1 MFCNVDPS
9 QVICVPNVN
18 SLYQVPLTFE
28 DEGVVQFLTNRLRLP
43 VVALNKFKQNMS
55 IWRELTYRV
64 EHITEELCIGLVGK
78 YTKFGDSYMS
88 VVKALEHATVAC
100 GYKLKLQYIE
110 ACNLEPA
117 TQTKDPVKYH
127 EAWQTLCRS
136 VGIIV
141 PGGFGERGVEGKI
154 IAANWARKN
163 KKPFLGVCLGMQCA
177 VIEFA
182 RNVVGWADAHSAELN
197 PKTAHPV
204 VIEMPEHN
212 PGDLG
217 GTMRLGLRETV
228 FGKNVS
234 SVIQKLHGNVDSV
247 EERHRHRY
255 EVNPE
260 MVDEFESHG
269 MHFVGRDTTG
279 KRMEIMEVSG
289 MLNVILFSLT
299 YFCCV

>member
-1 MFCNVDPS
+1 
-9 QVICVPNVN
+9 
-18 SLYQVPLTFE
+18 
-28 DEGVVQFLTNRLRLP
+28 
-43 VVALNKFKQNMS
+43 
-55 IWRELTYRV
+55 
-64 EHITEELCIGLVGK
+64 
-78 YTKFGDSYMS
+78 
-88 VVKALEHATVAC
+88 
-100 GYKLKLQYIE
+100 
-110 ACNLEPA
+110 
-117 TQTKDPVKYH
+117 
-127 EAWQTLCRS
+127 
-136 VGIIV
+136 
-141 PGGFGERGVEGKI
+141 
-154 IAANWARKN
+154 
-163 KKPFLGVCLGMQCA
+163 MQCA

-269 MHFVGRDTTG
+269 MHFVGKDTTG
-279 KRMEIMEVSG
+279 KRMEIMEVGG
-289 MLNVILFSLT
+289 MLHVILFSLI
-299 YFCCV
+299 